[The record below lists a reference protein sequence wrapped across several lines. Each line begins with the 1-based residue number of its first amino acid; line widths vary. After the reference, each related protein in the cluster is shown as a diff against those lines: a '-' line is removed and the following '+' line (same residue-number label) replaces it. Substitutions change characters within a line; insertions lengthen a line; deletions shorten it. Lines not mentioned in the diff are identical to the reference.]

1 MWRVDQHQHKEQWA
15 LVLEIN
21 GEQCVTPTGQM
32 QMPKW
37 CVASWVIQVKR
48 MVLFQL

>member
-1 MWRVDQHQHKEQWA
+1 MWRVDQHQHKEQWG
-15 LVLEIN
+15 LVLKIN

-37 CVASWVIQVKR
+37 CVASWAIQVKR

>member
-1 MWRVDQHQHKEQWA
+1 MWRVDQYQHKEQWGIA
-15 LVLEIN
+15 PIMN
-21 GEQCVTPTGQM
+21 GEQCVTPTGLM

-37 CVASWVIQVKR
+37 CVASWVMQVKR